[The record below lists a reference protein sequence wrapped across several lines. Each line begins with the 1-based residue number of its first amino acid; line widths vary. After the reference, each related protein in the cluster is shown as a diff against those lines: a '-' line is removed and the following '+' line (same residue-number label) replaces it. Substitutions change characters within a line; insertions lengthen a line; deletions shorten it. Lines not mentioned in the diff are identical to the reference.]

1 MELLTTHTHTRHFLT
16 RIYKRAGRGS
26 AHGVITVDQDSHR
39 GGGGR
44 RGGRGGCAV
53 GEDQYVPEHL
63 P

>member
-16 RIYKRAGRGS
+16 RIYKRAGRGW

-39 GGGGR
+39 GAAGGG
-44 RGGRGGCAV
+44 AA